1 LQSGEARLVL
11 ESDPDFPR
19 PLVGLPDIP
28 PALLVWG
35 ALQERDRFAV
45 GVVGTR
51 QPSAYGRMVAERF
64 TRDLCE
70 AGLTIVSG
78 GALGIDTVAHRTALE
93 AGGRTVAIL
102 GSGLGSPYP
111 AENRALF
118 RRIAESGGAVVSQ
131 YAWDAT
137 PDQWRFPVRNRLI
150 AAWGLGALVVEA
162 PAQSGALITARL
174 AAEYGR
180 EVFAVPGS
188 IDNPKSKGCH
198 ALIKD
203 GAALA
208 ESAEDIL
215 SALKIAAEP
224 RERAESLPLLT
235 EVQERLLGALDL
247 GAAPCGRAGA
257 AGGAGGACGAGGAD
271 DAGDAGAGATDAR
284 RGVRARALATTAHPP
299 RLAAVHLR
307 QPIKRIVAPRLL
319 ELDQRELERL
329 RRRLL
334 RDAQLLANLL
344 QRPAVEVLLA
354 HIALARGQVRP
365 LQHGLNL
372 HALQVG
378 NRAPLRIDKVV
389 QLRLQFAMATQLAF
403 ERIFARKRI
412 LSVALRR
419 NPELRL
425 LGLHDDASTL

>member
-1 LQSGEARLVL
+1 MSREELCAWLRLLRLEFSPSKVRALLERFGDAEGILRAPADALREVAGMREADVVVIERAAREPIEVPAPLQSGEARLVL

-118 RRIAESGGAVVSQ
+118 RRIAEAGGAVVSQ

-150 AAWGLGALVVEA
+150 AAWGLGVLVVEA

-198 ALIKD
+198 ALIKRRR
-203 GAALA
+203 
-208 ESAEDIL
+208 SAGRIGGRH
-215 SALKIAAEP
+215 P
-224 RERAESLPLLT
+224 ERAEN
-235 EVQERLLGALDL
+235 RR
-247 GAAPCGRAGA
+247 RA
-257 AGGAGGACGAGGAD
+257 
-271 DAGDAGAGATDAR
+271 
-284 RGVRARALATTAHPP
+284 ARAHREPAPADRSAGEATQCAGSWSRAMWTRWRG
-299 RLAAVHLR
+299 RLGWR
-307 QPIKRIVAPRLL
+307 CMW
-319 ELDQRELERL
+319 
-329 RRRLL
+329 RRR
-334 RDAQLLANLL
+334 
-344 QRPAVEVLLA
+344 
-354 HIALARGQVRP
+354 
-365 LQHGLNL
+365 
-372 HALQVG
+372 
-378 NRAPLRIDKVV
+378 
-389 QLRLQFAMATQLAF
+389 
-403 ERIFARKRI
+403 
-412 LSVALRR
+412 S
-419 NPELRL
+419 
-425 LGLHDDASTL
+425 

>member
-1 LQSGEARLVL
+1 MSREELCAWLRLLRLEFSPSKVRALLERFGDAEGILRAPADALREVAGMREADVVAIERAAREPIEVPAPLQSGEARLVL
-11 ESDPDFPR
+11 ETDPDFPR

-102 GSGLGSPYP
+102 GSGLGNPYP

-188 IDNPKSKGCH
+188 IDNAKSKGCH

-235 EVQERLLGALDL
+235 EVQEKLLSALDL
-247 GAAPCGRAGA
+247 E
-257 AGGAGGACGAGGAD
+257 
-271 DAGDAGAGATDAR
+271 
-284 RGVRARALATTAHPP
+284 P
-299 RLAAVHLR
+299 RHV
-307 QPIKRIVAPRLL
+307 
-319 ELDQRELERL
+319 D
-329 RRRLL
+329 
-334 RDAQLLANLL
+334 
-344 QRPAVEVLLA
+344 
-354 HIALARGQVRP
+354 ALAR
-365 LQHGLNL
+365 
-372 HALQVG
+372 QVG
-378 NRAPLRIDKVV
+378 
-389 QLRLQFAMATQLAF
+389 LAVHVAQA
-403 ERIFARKRI
+403 ELTMLEMQGLARRMPGGAFVRV
-412 LSVALRR
+412 L
-419 NPELRL
+419 
-425 LGLHDDASTL
+425 